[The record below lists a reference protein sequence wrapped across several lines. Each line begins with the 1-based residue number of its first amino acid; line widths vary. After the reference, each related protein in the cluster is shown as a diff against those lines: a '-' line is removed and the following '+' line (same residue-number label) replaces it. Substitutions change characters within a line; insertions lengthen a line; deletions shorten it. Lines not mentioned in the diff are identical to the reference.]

1 MTYVSGGQVIEKR
14 SWLRLSIIPDIFWG
28 IIGIFQLLYVS
39 SKCQSRIVVRLRVEV
54 AVAADLAEE
63 VAQVARVVPSVAC
76 NRRLVSQVIP
86 HH

>member
-28 IIGIFQLLYVS
+28 LIGIFQLL
-39 SKCQSRIVVRLRVEV
+39 KCQSRIVVRPRVEV
-54 AVAADLAEE
+54 VVAADLAEE

-76 NRRLVSQVIP
+76 NQQLVSQVIP

>member
-28 IIGIFQLLYVS
+28 IIGIFQLL
-39 SKCQSRIVVRLRVEV
+39 KCQSRIVVRLRVEV